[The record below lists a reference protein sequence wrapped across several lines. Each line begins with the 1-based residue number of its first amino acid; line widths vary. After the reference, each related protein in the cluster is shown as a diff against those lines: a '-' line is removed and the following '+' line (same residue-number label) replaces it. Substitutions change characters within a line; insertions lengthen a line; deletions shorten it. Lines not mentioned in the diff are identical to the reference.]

1 MILAKEKIDYHV
13 PEQPQTHQPK
23 GRKITR
29 QEIVKHKLLSLAM
42 VCCCFVMGMV
52 VAYYY
57 AQVAYVGYKIDC
69 LQNNLAD
76 LRLESHGLEQD
87 ITKIVSLEH
96 IENVAV
102 NQLGMIKPDS
112 DKIVLVSAQST
123 KPLTEVSAQQDTSK
137 EQSRRESITLPEV
150 EKGLDNPKNKII
162 QAFVQMVEKH
172 N

>member
-13 PEQPQTHQPK
+13 PEQPQTQQPK
-23 GRKITR
+23 RRRITR
-29 QEIVKHKLLSLAM
+29 QEIIRHKLLSIAM
-42 VCCCFVMGMV
+42 VCCCFVMGVM

-76 LRLESHGLEQD
+76 LRLESHGLEQE
-87 ITKIVSLEH
+87 ITKIVSLGH

-112 DKIVLVSAQST
+112 DNIVLVSAQST
-123 KPLTEVSAQQDTSK
+123 QPQTEVSVQQNTSK
-137 EQSRRESITLPEV
+137 EQSQRESITLPEV
-150 EKGLDNPKNKII
+150 DKRQDNPQSKII
-162 QAFVQMVEKH
+162 QAFAQMMEKH